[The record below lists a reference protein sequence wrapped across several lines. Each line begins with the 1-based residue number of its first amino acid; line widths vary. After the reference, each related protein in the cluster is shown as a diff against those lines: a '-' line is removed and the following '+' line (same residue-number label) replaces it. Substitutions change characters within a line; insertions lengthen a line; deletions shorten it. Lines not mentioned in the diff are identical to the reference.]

1 MQGGTCPNQDPNQ
14 VCGKQKNGTERK
26 RIQHRSLLVWVVK
39 SSESTFHKNKEQSPD
54 RGKGAVT
61 LLVSLLSC
69 SFRKTAK
76 AKQTKP
82 KYQERTKN
90 QKTILCQR
98 EKSLNL
104 RQKKPWFSKYL
115 F

>member
-26 RIQHRSLLVWVVK
+26 RIQHRSLLVLVVK
-39 SSESTFHKNKEQSPD
+39 FSESTFHKNKEQSPD
-54 RGKGAVT
+54 RGKRAVT

-69 SFRKTAK
+69 SFRKTTK

-82 KYQERTKN
+82 KYQERK
-90 QKTILCQR
+90 
-98 EKSLNL
+98 
-104 RQKKPWFSKYL
+104 KKPRNYFVSERKVSKSKTKETL
-115 F
+115 VL